1 MKEIF
6 QPLAGQVALVEYAYG
21 SRSCLTGLV
30 LPDGDHNIR
39 IDLGA
44 AGPLRG
50 PDEDVVVSVFAAD
63 ALYRLEATASSTDL
77 DGVIVLDP
85 IRSTERVQR
94 RTTPR
99 VPIRVG
105 MVITTSE
112 GSGMVT
118 IAARSLDIG
127 PGGMRIETLR
137 ALPVGQPIV
146 ALTLPDGTELT
157 AEAEVLDADGDEE
170 GYEYRL
176 AFVDLSP
183 DAEKAIMA
191 LIEQYPRSRL

>member
-1 MKEIF
+1 MKEIYR
-6 QPLAGQVALVEYAYG
+6 PLAGQVALVEYAYG

-30 LPDGDHNIR
+30 LPDADHNVR

-63 ALYRLEATASSTDL
+63 ALYRLEGTAWSTEVE
-77 DGVIVLDP
+77 GVIVLDP

-105 MVITTSE
+105 MVITTRE

-118 IAARSLDIG
+118 VAARSLDIG
-127 PGGMRIETLR
+127 PGGMRVETLR
-137 ALPVGQPIV
+137 VLPAGQPVV
-146 ALTLPDGTELT
+146 ALTLPDGSELI
-157 AEAEVLDADGDEE
+157 AEAEILDSDGDEE

-183 DAEKAIMA
+183 DAEKALMA
-191 LIEQYPRSRL
+191 LIEQYPKSRL

>member
-1 MKEIF
+1 MKELF
-6 QPLAGQVALVEYAYG
+6 QPLAGQVALVEYVEG

-30 LPDGDHNIR
+30 LPGAEHHVT

-50 PDEDVVVSVFAAD
+50 PSEDVVVSVFAAD
-63 ALYRLEATASSTDL
+63 ALYRLEATAMATDL

-105 MVITTSE
+105 MVISTHD
-112 GSGMVT
+112 GPGMVT

-127 PGGMRIETLR
+127 PGGMRVETLR
-137 ALPVGQPIV
+137 ALPEGQPVV
-146 ALTLPDGTELT
+146 ALTLPDGSELL
-157 AEAEVLDADGDEE
+157 AQAQILDADGDEE

-183 DAEKAIMA
+183 DAEKA
-191 LIEQYPRSRL
+191 LISLVEQYPKSRH